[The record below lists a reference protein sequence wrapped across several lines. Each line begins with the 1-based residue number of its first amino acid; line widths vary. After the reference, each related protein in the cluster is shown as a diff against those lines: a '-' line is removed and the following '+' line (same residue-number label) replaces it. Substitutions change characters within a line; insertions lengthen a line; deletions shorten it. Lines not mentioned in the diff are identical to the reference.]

1 MDTFGTLQKTLTF
14 NEYFKYHSPSF
25 LLKYLYE
32 GNQYK
37 NDTILKYFNEL
48 FTDLRNCIN
57 SK

>member
-1 MDTFGTLQKTLTF
+1 MGSRNGHFWYT
-14 NEYFKYHSPSF
+14 EYFKCHSPSF

-37 NDTILKYFNEL
+37 NDTILKYFNES
-48 FTDLRNCIN
+48 FTDLRNSIN